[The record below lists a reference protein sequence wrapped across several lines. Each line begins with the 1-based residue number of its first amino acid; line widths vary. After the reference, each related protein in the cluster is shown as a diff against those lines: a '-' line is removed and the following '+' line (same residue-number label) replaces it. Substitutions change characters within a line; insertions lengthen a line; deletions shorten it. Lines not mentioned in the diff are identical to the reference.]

1 MKINTT
7 RFGEVEV
14 IEELVFDFESPII
27 GFNELKKYML
37 IEHDENSCFKWLQ
50 SIEDPEIAFPVTST
64 AYFGIDYSFEIQ
76 DEEAETLGIK
86 STEDLL
92 VLNIASIP
100 TGNPKNTTINLKAP
114 IITNAKTLKSMQ
126 IILQDDKL
134 KIKHPIF
141 VQQPSEKPAKE
152 D

>member
-14 IEELVFDFESPII
+14 VEELVFDFESPII

-50 SIEDPEIAFPVTST
+50 ALDDPEIAFPVTSVH
-64 AYFGIDYSFEIQ
+64 YFGIEYNFEIP
-76 DEEAETLGIK
+76 DEDAEKIGLEK
-86 STEDLL
+86 AEDLI

-100 TGNPKNTTINLKAP
+100 HNNPKGTTINLKAP
-114 IITNAKTLKSMQ
+114 IIVNATNLKSMQ
-126 IILQDDKL
+126 IILPDDKL

-141 VQQPSEKPAKE
+141 VQQPSEKKDKE